1 MSGQEKTSNTI
12 DYVFFAASIIAIG
25 FSAIGALG
33 MIIVAGM
40 AVFLGDPLE
49 AIAPLAASASL
60 LVMGLCSL
68 PLLYLSLRNIFIH
81 ELPAPYRPS
90 QAWTLTALLLPV
102 GLVLGFL
109 AFEQAFLPWILGPT
123 AHVLAALGPVSAA
136 VVMVLRRGPIL
147 SGRRRWGQF
156 NTGLWVSPF
165 LAFMIEMILLL
176 PVIILLLTGQF
187 GELNILPIVDSLS
200 TGEAI
205 SDPAL
210 ESAFVDFLSQPIVI
224 GLVLLYLVILVPMV
238 EEVIK
243 TIAIWPF
250 LKRGLTKTE
259 AFLGGALAGAGYALF
274 EAFFLAQPGENWGL
288 TMIARAGATL
298 IHMFTTGL
306 TAIGLAK
313 AAREHSFKKA
323 IPYYLIAVA
332 IHAIWNLCAL
342 AIGAGVIVS
351 EFAISGASMS
361 RIMIGV
367 AVGTLILLSFIA
379 YAGLQRFSTP
389 KIETTFEV
397 SDA

>member
-1 MSGQEKTSNTI
+1 MSEQDTISNTI
-12 DYVFFAASIIAIG
+12 DYVLFVASIIAIG

-68 PLLYLSLRNIFIH
+68 PLLYLSLRNIFNQK
-81 ELPAPYRPS
+81 PPTPYRPP

-109 AFEQAFLPWILGPT
+109 AFEEAVLPWILGPT
-123 AHVLAALGPVSAA
+123 AHVLAALGPVAA
-136 VVMVLRRGPIL
+136 TVVMVLRRGPQL
-147 SGRRRWGQF
+147 SSRRRWGQF

-176 PVIILLLTGQF
+176 PVIVLLLTGQF

-200 TGEAI
+200 AGEAF
-205 SDPAL
+205 SDPTL

-274 EAFFLAQPGENWGL
+274 EAFFLAQPGENWGI

-313 AAREHSFKKA
+313 AAREHTFKKA

-342 AIGAGVIVS
+342 ALGAGVIVS
-351 EFAISGASMS
+351 EFDLSGALTSQ
-361 RIMIGV
+361 IMIGA
-367 AVGTLILLSFIA
+367 AVGTLIILSIIA

-389 KIETTFEV
+389 PIETILEAG
-397 SDA
+397 DA

>member
-1 MSGQEKTSNTI
+1 MSEQGTTSNTI
-12 DYVFFAASIIAIG
+12 DYVIFAASIIAIG

-68 PLLYLSLRNIFIH
+68 PLLYLSLRNIFNK

-90 QAWTLTALLLPV
+90 QAWTLTALLLPI

-109 AFEQAFLPWILGPT
+109 AFEKAFLPWILGPT
-123 AHVLAALGPVSAA
+123 AHVLAALGPVAA
-136 VVMVLRRGPIL
+136 TVIMVLRRGPIL

-176 PVIILLLTGQF
+176 PVIILLLTGQL
-187 GELNILPIVDSLS
+187 GDINLLPIVDSLS
-200 TGEAI
+200 TGEAF

-243 TIAIWPF
+243 TIAIWPL

-342 AIGAGVIVS
+342 ALGAGVIVS
-351 EFAISGASMS
+351 EFAISGDATS
-361 RIMIGV
+361 RIMIG
-367 AVGTLILLSFIA
+367 AAIGTLILLSIIA

-389 KIETTFEV
+389 QTETTSGV
-397 SDA
+397 GDA